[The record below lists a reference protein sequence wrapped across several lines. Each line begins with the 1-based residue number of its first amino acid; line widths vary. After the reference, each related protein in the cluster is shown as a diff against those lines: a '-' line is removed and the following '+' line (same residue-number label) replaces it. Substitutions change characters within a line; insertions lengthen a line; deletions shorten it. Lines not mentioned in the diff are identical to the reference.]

1 MTFLNNS
8 QNQEEITIENS
19 IITTY
24 KLKENDNLYIDI
36 QSLNPEVSALFNPSK
51 GAGFTGGTS
60 QNYGD
65 ISGQFLN
72 GFQIDMMGN
81 VTLPIIGK
89 INVINRTV
97 AEAQNEIQRKAD
109 EYLNNATVK
118 VKLLSF
124 KVTVLGEVK
133 NPGVYYNYHNHF
145 TIIDAISMASGESDY
160 SKISKFRVIRSTEKG
175 NKIFQLDLNKK
186 EFMTSEA
193 YYLLPNDVVY
203 VEPHAAKSLKLN
215 LPIFTLV
222 LSSVSTL
229 ILLLNFIEK

>member
-1 MTFLNNS
+1 M
-8 QNQEEITIENS
+8 
-19 IITTY
+19 
-24 KLKENDNLYIDI
+24 
-36 QSLNPEVSALFNPSK
+36 NPEVSALFNPSK

-133 NPGVYYNYHNHF
+133 NPGVRN
-145 TIIDAISMASGESDY
+145 
-160 SKISKFRVIRSTEKG
+160 
-175 NKIFQLDLNKK
+175 
-186 EFMTSEA
+186 
-193 YYLLPNDVVY
+193 
-203 VEPHAAKSLKLN
+203 
-215 LPIFTLV
+215 
-222 LSSVSTL
+222 
-229 ILLLNFIEK
+229 NFV